1 MISKVT
7 HRRMGRRL
15 GDRRFRPASLES
27 LELRQLLA
35 GDVVLAADSFAARQN
50 GAAIQLNV
58 LANDQFA
65 AEYTGPRLISAVSYG
80 SEGGF
85 IELTDDRRAVRYQPP
100 ADFSGSEQFSYFVD
114 GQFFAQVTVNVES
127 PLRADTFTQH
137 ATGLW
142 TRLDVLANDPFWTG
156 YAGAK
161 QITSLSVVDGDGEV
175 RITSDGRAVEYRS
188 GLESSG
194 SERFVYIVDGK
205 YPGRAQVDISPA
217 VFGDSYEFVQ
227 NVTATKLDVLLNDPF
242 KSWYQGEGRI
252 THVNASSLGSTI
264 TIAADGKSLLY
275 TPPADKNGYDTF
287 EYAVDGRFTASVAVQ
302 LMRPVQDDF
311 AEVDSNSTGFAISVL
326 DNDQYWSPR
335 SNRMVD
341 VVTRVTSASASE
353 KGGAVSVSG
362 DGRSVLYTPP
372 AGYFG
377 ADSFT
382 YLADGLH
389 TATVNVQVT
398 RPVRDDYVGA
408 FQDTPNNRLEVLAN
422 DFLGNGYT
430 GARKITSVS
439 ATEQQARVSI
449 AGSALLYT
457 PPEGF
462 VGSDT
467 FTYTIDNQF
476 QATVRVSVNPLA
488 QPDWFNFCGEGP
500 KSYSLSVLVNDG
512 FENGYSGAGRIT
524 QVKVPEGGPQ
534 VSIGADGRTLNFQPR
549 SDGNSTWTYVVDGKY
564 EATVSVYLQGH
575 LQPDQYV
582 TDQNAVGT
590 VFSPLDNDFKN
601 PEWWA
606 GACSSSAYKGPRR
619 ITAASAS
626 KNGGSV
632 EVAADGKSVR
642 YSPPADFYGRD
653 EFTYTVDGFMQAT
666 ASVQVVRRVLDDEV
680 RVAANTTE
688 TLQVLAN
695 DLFGADYR
703 GAQKITHVTGST
715 VGATVTIAD
724 DGKSLLYQPAAGFS
738 GSDTLTYTVDGK
750 LKATVNVVVKANDA
764 QAFPQ
769 FESLATFQEFLI
781 EDALKRYENLFGT
794 ERWWNWWRSG
804 ENSATDSLGGN
815 APVPRDHSETN
826 VQVAG
831 VDEGDIVEFD
841 SDYIYSLTGNQV
853 VILKAWP
860 AEELSV
866 VSRTTIDGTPI
877 AEFLNGDRL
886 TIISRYYEYDPTLVM
901 PDVGRPRGG
910 IGDAIVDNLMPVPY
924 QQTESKTIVTVLDVS
939 NRAAPKLVQKTVLE
953 GNYVQSRA
961 MGDYVFLALSNN
973 AAPPAPILK
982 MDPIPD
988 ELKDKPWQWPRGVY
1002 ETRDEYLARVRA
1014 NLGAFVDQAL
1024 PNYSSYG
1031 PDGSLVRT
1039 GLLHEPE
1046 DIYRP
1051 LQAKVESL
1059 VSLVSLKVTQDE
1071 PGLTE
1076 TSGVYTSGAE
1086 QVYASLEHFYLFENV
1101 WQEDLSQVTRVLQ
1114 FDWNRETGA
1123 VEFQAKGVVPGRML
1137 NQFSADEHEGHLR
1150 IVTTV
1155 SHSYTGNWTGST
1167 ENDLFVLREQ
1177 SGLLEF
1183 VGAMKNLAVGDQAQ
1197 SVRFLGDRAFLV
1209 TYRQVDPLFALDV
1222 SDPAKP
1228 SVLGHLTLPGFSSYI
1243 QPIGT
1248 DYLLTVGMNT
1258 PTGMVGPT
1266 QVSLFD
1272 VRDLAHPVLVD
1283 EYTFERFSMS
1293 EAQFDHHAFGYFA
1306 NHGLLAIPSSR
1317 QYMQRV
1323 DQDGDGYAETRQW
1336 RTEYEQMV
1344 LRVDEHAAPGSNLA
1358 LQLVG
1363 EIAHDSAV
1371 RRSGFI
1377 GDNLYSVASDSVR
1390 VSKVSAPAT
1399 IVATVTGLQPV
1410 AEPPKWEQPV
1420 WGDALQ
1426 QFIAS
1431 ARTDLSG
1438 RLQSEVG
1445 FAVPVTIETT
1455 DGKYETVLRAGE
1467 TYYRYQS
1474 QNGQVVLVDG
1484 QFEFASGAI
1493 GGQNPDNSLDV
1504 NNDGQIAPSDALR
1517 IINALNEGRAGHLT
1531 TSQVVRQIGDGLVR
1545 DYWDTSGDGK
1555 VSPLD
1560 VLLILSRLNEDNPGL
1575 INTGDLSAD
1584 DPTSWSDPAAVDELF
1599 NEVKG
1604 LVGDS
1609 NLDGVFSSSD
1619 LVLIFQSGRYES
1631 SENASWDEGDWNGD
1645 GKFSSSDLVM
1655 AFAQGRYRS

>member
-1 MISKVT
+1 MNCRMSI
-7 HRRMGRRL
+7 RRGVRRL
-15 GDRRFRPASLES
+15 GGYPTRQASLES

-35 GDVVLAADSFAARQN
+35 GDVVLAADTFATRQN
-50 GAAIQLNV
+50 GSAITLNV
-58 LANDQFA
+58 LANDQFSA
-65 AEYTGPRLISAVSYG
+65 NYTGARLISAVSYG

-85 IELTDDRRAVRYQPP
+85 IELADDRRTVRYQPP
-100 ADFSGSEQFSYFVD
+100 ADFSGSETFSYFVD
-114 GQFFAQVTVNVES
+114 GQFFTQVNVNVES
-127 PLRADTFTQH
+127 PLRPDSFRQN

-161 QITSLSVVDGDGEV
+161 QITSLSVVAGDGEV
-175 RITSDGRAVEYRS
+175 RLTADGRAVEYRS
-188 GLESSG
+188 GLDSFG
-194 SERFVYIVDGK
+194 AERFIYIVDGK
-205 YPGRAQVDISPA
+205 YPANVVVDIAPS
-217 VFGDSYEFVQ
+217 VQSDNYEIVQ
-227 NVTATKLDVLLNDPF
+227 NTIATKLDVLANDPF

-252 THVNASSLGSTI
+252 THVNGSTLGSSI
-264 TIAADGKSLLY
+264 SIAPDGKSLQY
-275 TPPADKNGYDTF
+275 TPAAGKSGYDAF
-287 EYAVDGRFTASVAVQ
+287 EYAVDGHFTVNVSVQV
-302 LMRPVQDDF
+302 MRPVQDDY
-311 AEVDSNSTGFAISVL
+311 AEVDLNSTNFAISVL
-326 DNDQYWSPR
+326 DNDQYWSPMA
-335 SNRMVD
+335 NRMVD
-341 VVTRVTSASASE
+341 VVSRVTSASGSE
-353 KGGAVSVSG
+353 KGGTVSVSV
-362 DGRSVLYTPP
+362 DGKSVLYTPP
-372 AGYFG
+372 VGYFG
-377 ADSFT
+377 TDTFS

-389 TATVNVQVT
+389 SATVTVQVT
-398 RPVRDDYVGA
+398 RPVRDDYVA
-408 FQDTPNNRLEVLAN
+408 AVQDTPNYRLEVLSN

-430 GARKITSVS
+430 GARQITGVS
-439 ATEQQARVSI
+439 ATQQQALVTVS
-449 AGSALLYT
+449 GSSLLYT
-457 PPEGF
+457 PPAGYT
-462 VGSDT
+462 GGDSL
-467 FTYTIDNQF
+467 TYTIDNQF
-476 QATVRVSVNPLA
+476 QATVQVNVQPLA
-488 QPDWFNFCGEGP
+488 QADWYNFCAAAGQ
-500 KSYSLSVLVNDG
+500 SYTLPVLSNDL
-512 FENGYSGAGRIT
+512 FTDQYTGAARIT
-524 QVKVPEGGPQ
+524 RVDGQAGGPQ
-534 VSIGADGRTLNFQPR
+534 VLISADGKSLSLRPQ
-549 SDGNSTWTYVVDGKY
+549 SDGAISFRYVVDGKY
-564 EATVSVYLQGH
+564 EAPVNIYLQGH
-575 LQPDQYV
+575 LLSDQFV
-582 TDQNAVGT
+582 ADQNAVGT
-590 VFSPLDNDFKN
+590 PFLPLANDFQN
-601 PEWWA
+601 PDWWTGSCA
-606 GACSSSAYKGPRR
+606 SSAYTGPRR
-619 ITAASAS
+619 ITAASPS

-680 RVAANTTE
+680 RVAANTAE
-688 TLQVLAN
+688 TLHVLAN

-703 GAQKITHVTGST
+703 GSQRITHVTGSSA
-715 VGATVTIAD
+715 GATVTIAD

-764 QAFPQ
+764 AAFPQ
-769 FESLATFQEFLI
+769 FESLETFQEFLI
-781 EDALKRYENLFGT
+781 EDALKRYGNLFGT
-794 ERWWNWWRSG
+794 ERGWNWWLGG
-804 ENSATDSLGGN
+804 ENAAADGLGGV

-841 SDYIYSLTGNQV
+841 SDYIYSLTGNQI

-886 TIISRYYEYDPTLVM
+886 TILSTHYQYDPTLQL
-901 PDVGRPRGG
+901 PDGGPRPVA
-910 IGDAIVDNLMPVPY
+910 GDMLVDDLMPVPY
-924 QQTESKTIVTVLDVS
+924 QRTDSKTIVTVLDVS
-939 NRAAPKLVQKTVLE
+939 DRAAPKLVQKTVLE

-961 MGDYVFLALSNN
+961 MGDYVYLALSNN
-973 AAPPAPILK
+973 AEPPAPILK

-988 ELKDKPWQWPRGVY
+988 DVKDKPWRWPRGVY

-1014 NLGAFVDQAL
+1014 NMGAFVDQSL

-1051 LQAKVESL
+1051 LQDQVQSL
-1059 VSLVSLKVTQDE
+1059 ISLVSLKVTQDE

-1086 QVYASLEHFYLFENV
+1086 QVYASLEHFYLFENGA
-1101 WQEDLSQVTRVLQ
+1101 QDEIGQVTRILQ

-1177 SGLLEF
+1177 GGLLEF
-1183 VGAMKNLAVGDQAQ
+1183 VGAMKNLAVGEQAQ

-1209 TYRQVDPLFALDV
+1209 TFRQVDPLFALDV
-1222 SDPAKP
+1222 SDPTKP
-1228 SVLGHLTLPGFSSYI
+1228 TLLGHVTLPGFSSYI
-1243 QPIGT
+1243 QPIGS
-1248 DYLLTVGMNT
+1248 DYLLTVGVNT
-1258 PTGMVGPT
+1258 PAGIAGPT

-1272 VRDLAHPVLVD
+1272 VRDLTQPVLVD
-1283 EYTFERFSMS
+1283 EYTFDRFSSS
-1293 EAQFDHHAFGYFA
+1293 EAQYDHHAFGYFA
-1306 NHGLLAIPSSR
+1306 NHGLLAIPSTR
-1317 QYMQRV
+1317 QYTQRV

-1344 LRVDEHAAPGSNLA
+1344 LRVDPTASPGSNLA

-1363 EIAHDSAV
+1363 EIAHDTAV

-1377 GDNLYSVASDSVR
+1377 GDNLYSVAADSVH

-1399 IVATVTGLQPV
+1399 IVATVSGLKPADGPV
-1410 AEPPKWEQPV
+1410 DWVQPV
-1420 WGDALQ
+1420 WGDTLQ
-1426 QFIAS
+1426 QFLSS

-1438 RLQSEVG
+1438 RLQSEIG
-1445 FAVPVTIETT
+1445 FAVPVTIEV
-1455 DGKYETVLRAGE
+1455 DAGKYETVLRAGE
-1467 TYYRYQS
+1467 IYYRYES
-1474 QNGQVVLVDG
+1474 QNGQLVLVDE
-1484 QFEFASGAI
+1484 QFEFADGTI
-1493 GGQNPDNSLDV
+1493 GGQNPDNPLDV
-1504 NNDGQIAPSDALR
+1504 NNDGQVAPNDALR
-1517 IINALNEGRAGHLT
+1517 IINALNDGRVGQLGSA
-1531 TSQVVRQIGDGLVR
+1531 QVVRQIGDGPVR
-1545 DYWDTSGDGK
+1545 DYWDTSGDGM

-1560 VLLILSRLNEDNPGL
+1560 VLLIVNRLNDDHPGL
-1575 INTGDLSAD
+1575 IDTGNLSVD
-1584 DPTSWSDPAAVDELF
+1584 DPEPWSDAAAVDELF
-1599 NEVKG
+1599 EQVEG

-1609 NLDGVFSSSD
+1609 NLDGTFSSSD
-1619 LVLIFQSGRYES
+1619 LVLIFQAGRYES
-1631 SENASWDEGDWNGD
+1631 SSNARWEEGDWNGD

-1655 AFAQGRYRS
+1655 AFAQGRYRP